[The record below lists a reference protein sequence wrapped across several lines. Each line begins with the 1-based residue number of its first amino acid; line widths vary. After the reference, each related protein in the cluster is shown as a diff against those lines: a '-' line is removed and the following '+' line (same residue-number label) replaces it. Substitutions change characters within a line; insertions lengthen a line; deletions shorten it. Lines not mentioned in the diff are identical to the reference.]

1 MGRKIVRNRKKRNPF
16 QPDTPEDLL
25 QRDFTGDCYHAAVE
39 WASATKGQGWTVV
52 HGTIRNLEVGR
63 LKHAWCERGEEVIDL
78 AMPVGMRKFKRDHY
92 YRVAEPDVT
101 KRYPDEHAVLLSI
114 RNNHCGPWEESEQLP
129 EWLLTE
135 LEKKTNG
142 SA

>member
-1 MGRKIVRNRKKRNPF
+1 MGRKIISKKTKRKPF

-25 QRDFTGDCYHAAVE
+25 RRDFTGDCYRAAVE
-39 WASATKGQGWTVV
+39 WASTTKGQGWTVV
-52 HGTIRNLEVGR
+52 HGTVLSAHAGT

-78 AMPVGMRKFKRDHY
+78 AMPVGMREFTRGEY
-92 YRVAEPDVT
+92 YRVLEPDVS

-135 LEKKTNG
+135 LEKKNG
-142 SA
+142 SG